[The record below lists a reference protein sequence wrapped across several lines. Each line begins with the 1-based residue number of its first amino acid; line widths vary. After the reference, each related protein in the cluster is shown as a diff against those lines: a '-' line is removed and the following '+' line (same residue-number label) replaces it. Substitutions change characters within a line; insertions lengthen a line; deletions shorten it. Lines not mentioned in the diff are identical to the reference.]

1 MSRYELETANT
12 YDTIADGLDTC
23 QVENDPV
30 SHPSHYTQGKIEC
43 IDYILDKGFNFCRG
57 NAVKYIT
64 RAGQKD
70 RNKEIEDLKK
80 AIWYI
85 EKEIERIGEA

>member
-1 MSRYELETANT
+1 MIITGVPT
-12 YDTIADGLDTC
+12 
-23 QVENDPV
+23 NDPV
-30 SHPSHYTQGKIEC
+30 SHPSHYTSGNIEC

-57 NAVKYIT
+57 NAIKYIT

-70 RNKEIEDLKK
+70 KSKEIEDLEK

-85 EKEIERIGEA
+85 EKEIEQLRANR